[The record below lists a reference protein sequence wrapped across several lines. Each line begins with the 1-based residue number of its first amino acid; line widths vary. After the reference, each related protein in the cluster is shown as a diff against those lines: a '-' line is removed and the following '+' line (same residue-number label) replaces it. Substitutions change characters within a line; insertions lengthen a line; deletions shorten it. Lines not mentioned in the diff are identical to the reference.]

1 VAGDVGKVLLGGGLI
16 FYFAFYLA
24 AGYLM
29 YASIFTAIGA
39 FCETTREAQTLL
51 GPIMILLTIPV
62 IFLSQALRRPDTPAL
77 EIMSWIPLFTPFMMT
92 ARAASG
98 PPLWQ
103 VLGTGVLMLAT
114 VALVVWIAG
123 RAFRA
128 GALSTGKVDFKGLV
142 AKLRGGE

>member
-1 VAGDVGKVLLGGGLI
+1 
-16 FYFAFYLA
+16 
-24 AGYLM
+24 
-29 YASIFTAIGA
+29 
-39 FCETTREAQTLL
+39 
-51 GPIMILLTIPV
+51 LTIPV

-103 VLGTGVLMLAT
+103 VLGTGILMLAT

-142 AKLRGGE
+142 ARLRGGE